1 MILLHGANS
10 AGIELAPLVEALR
23 PYATVRTPN
32 LLGHGGRPIPERITM
47 RDMAEDLVA
56 WMDAEGVAADV
67 IGGYSIG
74 GTLALYMARH
84 HPRRVR
90 GAITLATKPL
100 FDADTTRRL
109 VHLVDHER
117 LRRVRFPWGMRID
130 ELARMHAP
138 NTWQD
143 VADLAGRLF
152 ASLGEVPP
160 LPQAQLRAIRVPVM
174 VVSSNLDQLVPWE
187 ETLAL
192 GRFIPDSH
200 VAMFHGPAHPLRA
213 IPLLPVAR
221 VMDEWMSR
229 KGLRDR

>member
-10 AGIELAPLVEALR
+10 GGVELAPLAEALR

-32 LLGHGGRPIPERITM
+32 LLGHGGRPIPARITL

-56 WMDAEGVAADV
+56 WMDAEGIDTDV

-74 GTLALYMARH
+74 GTLALYVARH
-84 HPRRVR
+84 YPQRVR
-90 GAITLATKPL
+90 GAIALATKHV
-100 FDADTTRRL
+100 FDAATTRHL
-109 VHLVDHER
+109 IHLVNHER
-117 LRRVRFPWGMRID
+117 LERIRFPWGMRID
-130 ELARMHAP
+130 ELARIHAP

-143 VADLAGRLF
+143 AADMTGRLF
-152 ASLGEVPP
+152 ASLGQSPP
-160 LPQAQLRAIRVPVM
+160 LPEAELRAIRVPVM
-174 VVSSNLDQLVPWE
+174 VVSSNLDQLVPWD

-192 GRFIPDSH
+192 GRFIPGSH

-221 VMDEWMSR
+221 TMDEWMGH
-229 KGLRDR
+229 KGLRG